1 MGVFPLL
8 PLQDNVGVDVGQ
20 NFELFSVV
28 ELKAGK
34 SKSGKNGELAI
45 VFGHPTLGF
54 WVI

>member
-1 MGVFPLL
+1 MGLFPLL

-34 SKSGKNGELAI
+34 SKSGKTESLLLFLATLCW
-45 VFGHPTLGF
+45 VFR
-54 WVI
+54 